1 MLKPVFVKP
10 DEVMQKKIDEK
21 VKVIDDRVKADIDT
35 KIKNEVDER
44 VKAILKEREDAD
56 KKERADKLAKAVD
69 VAKTLKAADVG
80 GGEKEKAER
89 EKAEKAEREKN
100 DILCPTCHAGH
111 LHKMEQSRN
120 GLSIKCVGK
129 DCGKEYVLLDTMADY
144 RCQTCGIAIKR
155 PEDPSTI
162 DGCPFCGSTRAVKFD
177 WSKIRKLNIKK

>member
-100 DILCPTCHAGH
+100 DILCPTCHTGH
-111 LHKMEQSRN
+111 LHKMEQS
-120 GLSIKCVGK
+120 GLNVKCVGDK
-129 DCGKEYVLLDTMADY
+129 CGKEYILLDTAADY
-144 RCQTCGIAIKR
+144 RCQTCGIPILK
-155 PEDPSTI
+155 PEDTTSI
-162 DGCPFCGSTRAVKFD
+162 DKCPYCHGKKAVKFD
-177 WSKIRKLNIKK
+177 WSKIRKVIK